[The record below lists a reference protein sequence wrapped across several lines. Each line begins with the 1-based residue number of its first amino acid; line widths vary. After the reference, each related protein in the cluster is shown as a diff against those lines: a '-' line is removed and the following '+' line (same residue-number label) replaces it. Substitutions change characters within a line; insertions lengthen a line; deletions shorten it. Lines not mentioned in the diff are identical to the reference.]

1 MHAKKQKIK
10 TKNPSQ
16 GSTCQKK
23 KKKKLTKIKKTDNCT
38 QEQVFQLA
46 KLNFITE

>member
-1 MHAKKQKIK
+1 MHAKKEKNK

-23 KKKKLTKIKKTDNCT
+23 KKKIINKDKKTDNCT